1 MGVADN
7 FPTGGGS
14 AQDSG
19 RTARS
24 AGGLK
29 HWTSSRARGE
39 RESRLAGSRRPARQ
53 LGPRR
58 LDAIEKE
65 RSVMKNL
72 ARILMFVVAVAVPL
86 ALRADTPGPHP
97 HYLHALSNLR
107 AARANVERRGGDL
120 KMRWDE
126 HKAVAA
132 IDLAI
137 HDIKEAAIDDGKDI
151 NDHPPVDANLA
162 MPGRLHHALDL
173 LHEAHDEVTKYES
186 NEFAHGLQARVIK
199 HVNAAIHE
207 VEKGLS
213 ASQ

>member
-1 MGVADN
+1 
-7 FPTGGGS
+7 
-14 AQDSG
+14 
-19 RTARS
+19 
-24 AGGLK
+24 
-29 HWTSSRARGE
+29 
-39 RESRLAGSRRPARQ
+39 
-53 LGPRR
+53 
-58 LDAIEKE
+58 
-65 RSVMKNL
+65 MKNL